1 VEHLVAMPDMSAWT
15 SSFALPSASLFTR
28 PDVWGVAVTLAI
40 VASIES
46 LLNVEAIDKLDP
58 FGRRSPMNRE
68 LIAQGLGNITSGLLG
83 GLPVTS
89 VVVRSSAALQ
99 AGARTRMASFSHGV
113 LILVALVVL
122 GPILQRIPL
131 AALAALLILTGY
143 KLAGPKVL
151 ARAWKEGPDHF
162 IPFAAT
168 LIGVVGLDL
177 LKGVCLGVVVA
188 VILSLRKPLGRATV
202 ERRSES
208 DLTIKLEKNVPFFA
222 RARIQAALDAVP
234 ADGRVV
240 VDAEQ
245 ATSVHRDVRETMKTF
260 VDGAEKRSIAVEVR
274 GLAVV

>member
-1 VEHLVAMPDMSAWT
+1 
-15 SSFALPSASLFTR
+15 
-28 PDVWGVAVTLAI
+28 
-40 VASIES
+40 
-46 LLNVEAIDKLDP
+46 
-58 FGRRSPMNRE
+58 
-68 LIAQGLGNITSGLLG
+68 
-83 GLPVTS
+83 
-89 VVVRSSAALQ
+89 
-99 AGARTRMASFSHGV
+99 MASFSHGV

-122 GPILQRIPL
+122 GPVLERIPL

-151 ARAWKEGPDHF
+151 VRAWKEGPDHF
-162 IPFAAT
+162 VPFAAT

-188 VILSLRKPLGRATV
+188 VILSFRKPLGRATV

-234 ADGRVV
+234 ASGRVV

-245 ATSVHRDVRETMKTF
+245 ATSVHRDVREAMKSF
-260 VDGAEKRSIAVEVR
+260 VDGAEKRSIAVELR
-274 GLAVV
+274 GLAVS